1 MREIPTELQEDVLG
15 AMRDILK
22 NMNDAMEGPE
32 VEFERWYK
40 LWELFPLLFLRMPP
54 RGGRRG
60 HGLIASRLDA
70 HKQRNYDLL
79 LDWYFSDREIAGRA
93 PRGARSENRDRKLK
107 QVLEHTKAGQYS
119 KAMRKL
125 TSNGIGDSKRKDIQ
139 AQMRKKFPPRKHHV
153 GPLSEYLGIGTPV
166 VTKVTGAQ
174 IARAIR
180 NLAPGTAP
188 GPDGFHSEHFKLTL
202 KVQNL
207 EIGRDVNTEIA
218 RFATA
223 FGAGLLP
230 AHTYYIGSGS
240 WLVPVIKAKLTGAE
254 VEVPCRPVCIGPM
267 LARILTSTI
276 VTVNADNLQEA
287 YLPQQLGFHQNG
299 CEMVPLTVQLHLEL
313 HPSHAAIKL
322 DNENH
327 FGEVMRHAALQFCA
341 SRPKLAPFI
350 PTLHALHEYG
360 SPLHYH
366 DGERADDTV
375 EGGMQGSVVSGHLA
389 ALALQP
395 VLIAADSAL
404 KESDGF
410 AVAIIDDGYLC
421 GHPEALAAVF
431 PQYKANLKAIGGT
444 LNEAKSA
451 ALLGATCELP
461 ADFPVPRG
469 VIYDGPG
476 GKTGNIVG
484 YGIICVGVPIG
495 DPAFVKRVMELK
507 EEEIFD
513 KIDRTVEL
521 LGPSQ
526 SFTGLQLTRMCLNP
540 MMDYLGRGMDASSS
554 TLPFFMRFDEKIL
567 DTVATLIGQG
577 AKWPSDGTA
586 HLGRDAWELV
596 NERIR
601 LPKRLGGLGISAAV
615 SKCPVG
621 RVACVIDCVRRGMG
635 SAEVRNQGS
644 SNPTPARIPL
654 FPANILDKLRLTT
667 GGSLVGMKSFLRLQ
681 TSIGDAFE
689 INWAACQQSANEGT
703 QLDLAR
709 IETPLNWPA
718 KHAGRSVDGTP
729 LAQTQKTLWRQVA
742 KATATDLDMRIR
754 ALNPA
759 NPVQMAWIN
768 RDRHTTMFASVIPT
782 AQYNLTNEELWC
794 AAASSLGIENPV
806 CLPHIGTSLVRKAPE
821 EGEDDDDTGRR
832 GDEVDA
838 FGFAVS
844 ARVQQ
849 GGPWKKRHDNFQD
862 LIVRMMQ
869 FSGVPAKGEP
879 RNVVNGQIPRP
890 LLREHTQD
898 DSAHRVLQ
906 GAVPDVAY
914 TNPSDGQEKIVE
926 LKFINQ
932 CPSRYGCDVATSL
945 RTAVNK
951 REQQLYQ
958 EYLTRLRLK
967 DRDHFHTPD
976 GTVGPLERGLKN
988 ATKSGQNFVG
998 WVVGFYSEWSD
1009 ELTKLP
1015 EMLADAQV
1023 VRWQSKYGRE
1033 PTIQQRAWLLNK
1045 IRTDIAMMATK
1056 LNAQVIIKN
1065 LQNMH
1070 EKSLPP
1076 TGARRRMELAYQD
1089 WARLQGRGP
1098 HTGGP
1103 FDRTIGWRSW

>member
-1 MREIPTELQEDVLG
+1 
-15 AMRDILK
+15 
-22 NMNDAMEGPE
+22 
-32 VEFERWYK
+32 
-40 LWELFPLLFLRMPP
+40 
-54 RGGRRG
+54 
-60 HGLIASRLDA
+60 
-70 HKQRNYDLL
+70 
-79 LDWYFSDREIAGRA
+79 
-93 PRGARSENRDRKLK
+93 
-107 QVLEHTKAGQYS
+107 
-119 KAMRKL
+119 
-125 TSNGIGDSKRKDIQ
+125 
-139 AQMRKKFPPRKHHV
+139 
-153 GPLSEYLGIGTPV
+153 
-166 VTKVTGAQ
+166 
-174 IARAIR
+174 
-180 NLAPGTAP
+180 
-188 GPDGFHSEHFKLTL
+188 
-202 KVQNL
+202 
-207 EIGRDVNTEIA
+207 
-218 RFATA
+218 
-223 FGAGLLP
+223 
-230 AHTYYIGSGS
+230 
-240 WLVPVIKAKLTGAE
+240 
-254 VEVPCRPVCIGPM
+254 
-267 LARILTSTI
+267 
-276 VTVNADNLQEA
+276 
-287 YLPQQLGFHQNG
+287 
-299 CEMVPLTVQLHLEL
+299 
-313 HPSHAAIKL
+313 
-322 DNENH
+322 
-327 FGEVMRHAALQFCA
+327 
-341 SRPKLAPFI
+341 
-350 PTLHALHEYG
+350 
-360 SPLHYH
+360 
-366 DGERADDTV
+366 
-375 EGGMQGSVVSGHLA
+375 
-389 ALALQP
+389 
-395 VLIAADSAL
+395 
-404 KESDGF
+404 
-410 AVAIIDDGYLC
+410 
-421 GHPEALAAVF
+421 
-431 PQYKANLKAIGGT
+431 
-444 LNEAKSA
+444 
-451 ALLGATCELP
+451 
-461 ADFPVPRG
+461 
-469 VIYDGPG
+469 
-476 GKTGNIVG
+476 
-484 YGIICVGVPIG
+484 
-495 DPAFVKRVMELK
+495 
-507 EEEIFD
+507 
-513 KIDRTVEL
+513 
-521 LGPSQ
+521 
-526 SFTGLQLTRMCLNP
+526 
-540 MMDYLGRGMDASSS
+540 
-554 TLPFFMRFDEKIL
+554 
-567 DTVATLIGQG
+567 
-577 AKWPSDGTA
+577 
-586 HLGRDAWELV
+586 
-596 NERIR
+596 
-601 LPKRLGGLGISAAV
+601 
-615 SKCPVG
+615 
-621 RVACVIDCVRRGMG
+621 
-635 SAEVRNQGS
+635 
-644 SNPTPARIPL
+644 
-654 FPANILDKLRLTT
+654 
-667 GGSLVGMKSFLRLQ
+667 MKSFLRLQ

-768 RDRHTTMFASVIPT
+768 RDRHSTMFASVIPT

-967 DRDHFHTPD
+967 DREYFHTPD

-988 ATKSGQNFVG
+988 ATNSGEEFEG
-998 WVVGFYSEWSD
+998 WVVGFYGEWSD
-1009 ELTKLP
+1009 KLTKLP
-1015 EMLADAQV
+1015 ETLADAQV